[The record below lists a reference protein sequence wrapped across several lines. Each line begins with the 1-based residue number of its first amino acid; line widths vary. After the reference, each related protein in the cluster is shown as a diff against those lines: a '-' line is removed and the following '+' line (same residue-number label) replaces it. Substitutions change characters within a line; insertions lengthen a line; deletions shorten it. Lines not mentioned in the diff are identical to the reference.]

1 MRTRAIIGGAA
12 LTAIIVGT
20 SACHPVRRALHIDS
34 GRPVGVVSQLNC
46 PETQGNLTRVSAAPD
61 GRSCVYRSDEGED
74 VTLSLLPL
82 DGRSPQAALT
92 PVETE
97 LRAIAPRGDS
107 QDGGWSDADQDKAE
121 AEADKAQGE
130 ADKAR
135 AEADK
140 ARAEADTA
148 AGGRDHDTG
157 HSHDHT
163 KVDLPFVHVDAD
175 DHDGHDRAKVD
186 VPFVHVD
193 ADDDKAHVKVFG
205 VTIDADNDNAN
216 VHTNWGSKSAVIKA
230 GPQGAEIRAADT
242 RHGAADMLFI
252 LAGDHAGPSGYHSVG
267 YIARGPSG
275 GPLVVA
281 TFKSKVNHHQ
291 DFHDHDVDQL
301 VQLNLKT

>member
-1 MRTRAIIGGAA
+1 MRTRTIIGGVA

-20 SACHPVRRALHIDS
+20 SACHPVRRALHIDA
-34 GRPVGVVSQLNC
+34 GRPIGVASQLDC
-46 PETQGNLTRVSAAPD
+46 PETQGQLTRVSAAAD
-61 GRSCVYRSDEGED
+61 GRSCVYRSDQGED
-74 VTLSLLPL
+74 VALSILPL
-82 DGRSPQAALT
+82 DGHSPEAALT
-92 PVETE
+92 PIETE
-97 LRAIAPRGDS
+97 LRAIAPRGGGEDD
-107 QDGGWSDADQDKAE
+107 DGGWSGDTHGNVTAAKP
-121 AEADKAQGE
+121 AQGGNSDDDGSE
-130 ADKAR
+130 DS
-135 AEADK
+135 
-140 ARAEADTA
+140 
-148 AGGRDHDTG
+148 DHDG
-157 HSHDHT
+157 HSASHDHT

-216 VHTNWGSKSAVIKA
+216 VHTNWGSKTAVIKA
-230 GPQGAEIRAADT
+230 GPKGAEIRASDT

-267 YIARGPSG
+267 YIARGPTG

-301 VQLNLKT
+301 VQLNLRT